1 LENNNNISDPFNTP
15 EGYFNRSKASILNK
29 AEWLSEHEGYP
40 TLLALKGR
48 HGFVVPEQYFDMNTV
63 KLELLDLPN
72 LSAITKQTHF
82 TVPDTYFEKGKS
94 ELANTLELQDELS
107 EFKTLNALP
116 KTIPFEVSATYFEE
130 SKVRLKQANTSAR
143 IISIKHKPV
152 WLAAAAVL
160 TIVLSVWV
168 YNAFFNVPVVI
179 DEDCHTLACIEK
191 RDLLKYKLD
200 NLDNEDLYDLV
211 NTEKLEKKLNTT
223 NTNDSLKTSD
233 SIDASI
239 LDYME

>member
-1 LENNNNISDPFNTP
+1 MENNNNITDPFNTP

-29 AEWLSEHEGYP
+29 AEWLSEHEAYP
-40 TLLALKGR
+40 ALLALKGK
-48 HGFVVPEQYFDMNTV
+48 HGFVVPEQYFDINTV

-107 EFKTLNALP
+107 EFKTLSALP
-116 KTIPFEVSATYFEE
+116 KTTSFQVKATYFEE
-130 SKVRLKQANTSAR
+130 SRTQIKQANTSAR
-143 IISIKHKPV
+143 IISINRKPM
-152 WLAAAAVL
+152 WFAAAAVL

-200 NLDNEDLYDLV
+200 NLDNEELYDLV

-223 NTNDSLKTSD
+223 QSTDTLKTNDS
-233 SIDASI
+233 IDTSI